1 MAETVVQRHHLAYC
15 ISELHISEKG
25 LKKLNEMIKNIKL
38 ALQDEIVFDFFRLL
52 LSKAKKSK
60 SSAVNNDENSDK
72 PAPASTVNQAPLT
85 ASVSKASIEEVEK
98 ALLAAIQENNNNSID
113 GSEGGLDQDESQ
125 AVASVN
131 GVTSLKASGLPT
143 VVKKAL
149 QPRKGTEG

>member
-72 PAPASTVNQAPLT
+72 LAPASTVNQAPLT